1 MLILDSLSVGSLIG
15 PLMVRSLFS
24 IWLVVTLRL
33 SVEKMGAKVRSML
46 RDLSRAQL
54 LIEEMILMVNVQDLF
69 LVANV
74 VDGYEGAVRVLQ
86 VGVRGQDGA
95 VGLHHS

>member
-1 MLILDSLSVGSLIG
+1 
-15 PLMVRSLFS
+15 
-24 IWLVVTLRL
+24 
-33 SVEKMGAKVRSML
+33 ML

-95 VGLHHS
+95 VGPHHS

>member
-1 MLILDSLSVGSLIG
+1 
-15 PLMVRSLFS
+15 
-24 IWLVVTLRL
+24 
-33 SVEKMGAKVRSML
+33 ML

-95 VGLHHS
+95 VGLHHG

>member
-1 MLILDSLSVGSLIG
+1 
-15 PLMVRSLFS
+15 
-24 IWLVVTLRL
+24 
-33 SVEKMGAKVRSML
+33 MGAKVRSML

-86 VGVRGQDGA
+86 VGVSGQDGA